1 MADAGVT
8 INQGTLEKG
17 INLFNERRYFE
28 AHEEW
33 EHEWRVLDNGEE
45 KTFLQGLIMVAG
57 SFYHYLRHECAG
69 AVELL
74 KKSMPPLRSG
84 LARHP
89 DVSIAEFISRLER
102 LQGEFEKCT
111 FGILPHDLPIIRRN
125 LVNW

>member
-1 MADAGVT
+1 MAGVR
-8 INQGTLEKG
+8 IAVQQDRLERG

-33 EHEWRVLDNGEE
+33 EEEWRVLGQGDD
-45 KTFLQGLIMVAG
+45 KTLLQGLILAAG
-57 SFYHYLRHECAG
+57 SFYHYVRRECAG

-74 KKSMPPLRSG
+74 KRSGSALRSG
-84 LARHP
+84 VERHP
-89 DVSIAEFISRLER
+89 DMSIAEFISRLEM

-111 FGILPHDLPIIRRN
+111 FGVPPDDLPIIRRN